1 MPIRVLLADDNE
13 HVRKAISRI
22 LGSDPEIQLVGEAAS
37 FSETMQIYGK
47 MRPHIVVMDLHMKDG
62 ENSTAL
68 QVRSSMNGSRLLAIS
83 IWNDDETKTLADNFG
98 AVTLLEKI
106 SLASELI
113 PAIKRHARIHEQENS
128 GRGGVQGAV

>member
-22 LGSDPEIQLVGEAAS
+22 LWSDPEIQLVGEAAS
-37 FSETMQIYGK
+37 FSETMQIYSK

-128 GRGGVQGAV
+128 DRGEVRGAV